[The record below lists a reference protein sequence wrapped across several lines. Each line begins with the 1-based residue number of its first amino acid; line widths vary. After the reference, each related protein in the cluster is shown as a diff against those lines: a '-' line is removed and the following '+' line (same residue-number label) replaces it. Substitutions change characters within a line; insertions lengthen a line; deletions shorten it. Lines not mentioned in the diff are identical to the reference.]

1 MTERSAAT
9 GPLRGVRIVEFAGIG
24 PGPFASML
32 LSDMG
37 ADVVSIARPR
47 QGKRDVRDFVNR
59 GRRVIELDLKN
70 PADIAKALDLIGA
83 ADVLIEGFRPQVME
97 RLGLGPDVALKRNPK
112 LVYGRMT
119 GWGQEG
125 PLAQAAGHDINYIA
139 ITGALD
145 SFRAANGETVSPL
158 NLVGDYGGGAPYLVV
173 GVLAGVIEA
182 RTSGKGQV
190 VDAAMCDGVSSM
202 LTMFHSMKATGRWTD
217 QPRTNLLDGGA
228 PFYRT
233 YQCKDGGFMAIGAL
247 EPQFYAELRQLAGL
261 SEDCYDAQMDKAGWP
276 NLHEKMTVLFK
287 TKTRDEWAAILEGSD
302 ACAAAVRGLFDA
314 PNHPHL
320 VARKTFV
327 TVDGHV
333 QPAPAPR
340 FSRTPSSIQGSPA
353 LPPVDAADILSQWS
367 QPRWPRRAPRSP

>member
-9 GPLRGVRIVEFAGIG
+9 GPLRGVRVVEFAGIG

-37 ADVVSIARPR
+37 ADVVSIARPG

-70 PADIAKALDLIGA
+70 PAHIAQALDLIGA

-97 RLGLGPDVALKRNPK
+97 RLGLGPDVVLKRNPK

-145 SFRAANGETVSPL
+145 SFRAGNGETVSPL
-158 NLVGDYGGGAPYLVV
+158 NLVGDYGGGAMYLVV

-217 QPRTNLLDGGA
+217 QPRTNMLDGGA
-228 PFYRT
+228 HFYRT
-233 YQCKDGGFMAIGAL
+233 YACKDGGHMAIGAI
-247 EPQFYAELRQLAGL
+247 EPQFYAELRKLAGL
-261 SEDCYDAQMDKAGWP
+261 EEECYDAQMNRAEWP
-276 NLHEKMTVLFK
+276 KLQEKLAALFK

-314 PNHPHL
+314 PKHPHL
-320 VARKTFV
+320 AARQTFINL
-327 TVDGHV
+327 DGHV

-340 FSRTPSSIQGSPA
+340 FSRTPSAVQGSPA
-353 LPPVDAADILSQWS
+353 VPPVDPAEILSQWS
-367 QPRWPRRAPRSP
+367 

>member
-9 GPLRGVRIVEFAGIG
+9 GPLRGVRVVEFAGIG

-37 ADVVSIARPR
+37 ADVVSIARPN

-59 GRRVIELDLKN
+59 GRRVIELDLKK

-97 RLGLGPDVALKRNPK
+97 RLGLGPEVVLKRNPK

-158 NLVGDYGGGAPYLVV
+158 NLVGDYGGGALYLVV
-173 GVLAGVIEA
+173 GVLAAVIEA
-182 RTSGKGQV
+182 RASGKGQV

-202 LTMFHSMKATGRWTD
+202 LTMFHSMKAIGRWTD

-233 YQCKDGGFMAIGAL
+233 YECKDGGFMAIGAL
-247 EPQFYAELRQLAGL
+247 EPQFYAELRKLAGL

-276 NLHEKMTVLFK
+276 NLHEKMTALFK
-287 TKTRDEWAAILEGSD
+287 SKTRDEWAAILEGSD

-320 VARKTFV
+320 AARKTFV

-340 FSRTPSSIQGSPA
+340 FSRTPSGIQGSPA
-353 LPPVDAADILSQWS
+353 VPPVDAADILSQWS
-367 QPRWPRRAPRSP
+367 KPAAAKAS

>member
-1 MTERSAAT
+1 MMERSAAT

-59 GRRVIELDLKN
+59 GRRVIELDLKD

-97 RLGLGPDVALKRNPK
+97 RLGLGPDVVLKRNPK

-158 NLVGDYGGGAPYLVV
+158 NLVGDYGGGALYLVV
-173 GVLAGVIEA
+173 GVLAAVIEA

-276 NLHEKMTVLFK
+276 NLHEKMTALFK

-367 QPRWPRRAPRSP
+367 QPAAAKAS

>member
-9 GPLRGVRIVEFAGIG
+9 GPLRGVRVIEFAGIG

-37 ADVVSIARPR
+37 ADVVSIARPN

-97 RLGLGPDVALKRNPK
+97 RLGLGPDVVLKRNPK

-125 PLAQAAGHDINYIA
+125 PLAQAAGHDIIYIA

-158 NLVGDYGGGAPYLVV
+158 NLVGDYGGGALYLVV
-173 GVLAGVIEA
+173 GVLAAVIEA
-182 RTSGKGQV
+182 RASGKGQV

-233 YQCKDGGFMAIGAL
+233 YECKDGGFMAIGAL

-261 SEDCYDAQMDKAGWP
+261 SEDCYDRQMDKAGWP
-276 NLHEKMTVLFK
+276 NLHEKMTALFK
-287 TKTRDEWAAILEGSD
+287 TKTRDEWSALLEGSD

-320 VARKTFV
+320 AARKTFV
-327 TVDGHV
+327 NVDGHV

-353 LPPVDAADILSQWS
+353 VPPVDAADILSQWS
-367 QPRWPRRAPRSP
+367 KPEAAKAS